1 MLAQECLIFKYF
13 YYLCRVKE
21 MGGPV
26 GASFF
31 IETDMVQEE
40 FRQLV
45 EAAAEARACTVV
57 EIKFDDF
64 DNIFE
69 VVLDKEGGDVTLDD
83 CEYVH
88 RAVLDRF
95 DRNVE
100 DYALTVGSAG
110 IDAAEA
116 DELLNNMD

>member
-1 MLAQECLIFKYF
+1 MIFKYF
-13 YYLCRVKE
+13 YYLCSVKE
-21 MGGPV
+21 MGGPS

-31 IETDMVQEE
+31 VEIIMVQEE
-40 FRQLV
+40 FRQV
-45 EAAAEARACTVV
+45 VAQAAEARACTVV
-57 EIKFDDF
+57 AIEFDDF

-69 VVLDKEGGDVTLDD
+69 VVLDKENGDVTLDD
-83 CEYVH
+83 CEFVH

-110 IDAAEA
+110 IDSAEA
-116 DELLNNMD
+116 DEMLNNMEKEQ